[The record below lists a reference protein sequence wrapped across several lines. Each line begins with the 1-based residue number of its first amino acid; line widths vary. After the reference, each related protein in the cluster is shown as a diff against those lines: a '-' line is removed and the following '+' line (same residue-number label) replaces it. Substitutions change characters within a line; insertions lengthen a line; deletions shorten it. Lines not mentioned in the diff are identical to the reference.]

1 MVNPDNPESGPW
13 IKLMSITTYILQFPW
28 LTNCWPFART
38 LYNFNDLYS
47 DEKPASFLTRSFYSI
62 HINRW
67 LEYFNEEQIYLTT
80 SQSILTNTSQVLSDI
95 EDFLGVESYDLS
107 LHRSQLKA
115 NEVTYKLC
123 YNLLNKVFN
132 ENTR

>member
-1 MVNPDNPESGPW
+1 MNKAHVHNDLYTPVPLVN
-13 IKLMSITTYILQFPW
+13 KL
-28 LTNCWPFART
+28 LTVSRL

-80 SQSILTNTSQVLSDI
+80 SQSILTNTSQVLSEI

-107 LHRSQLKA
+107 LHSSQLKV
-115 NEVTYKLC
+115 NEVISFVMSYLQ
-123 YNLLNKVFN
+123 FA
-132 ENTR
+132 